1 MNEELLKCIR
11 KYIDNHFIL
20 QKRMECAVCYEFSGI
35 EEAIAETEEPFTEML
50 FRLIKEKG
58 ISEVDCYKRAGI
70 SRQLFSKIRSNND
83 YAPSRNTAIA
93 LALSL
98 HLSLEE
104 TDQLLETAGFA
115 LSHSSKAD
123 LIIEYFIINEN
134 WKLSDINEALYSFGE
149 NPINV

>member
-1 MNEELLKCIR
+1 MI
-11 KYIDNHFIL
+11 
-20 QKRMECAVCYEFSGI
+20 
-35 EEAIAETEEPFTEML
+35 TP
-50 FRLIKEKG
+50 
-58 ISEVDCYKRAGI
+58 
-70 SRQLFSKIRSNND
+70 
-83 YAPSRNTAIA
+83 PSRNTAIA